1 MHHLNPAHATWHA
14 SRLYHATG
22 ALEDAQWIVEKYQA
36 KEEED
41 AAAVLAGRSADNTA
55 ATDGPARSYGDE
67 EGPSATRSNPWSD
80 PRFEDSISITHGQ
93 NHCTVCAGR
102 PIGVEL
108 GLARCLDRQALLP
121 DGSVLLPHQDAW

>member
-1 MHHLNPAHATWHA
+1 MQIEDGVSLNKQTNAI
-14 SRLYHATG
+14 L
-22 ALEDAQWIVEKYQA
+22 
-36 KEEED
+36 
-41 AAAVLAGRSADNTA
+41 
-55 ATDGPARSYGDE
+55 
-67 EGPSATRSNPWSD
+67 
-80 PRFEDSISITHGQ
+80 FEDSISITHGQ